1 VTAAVATDLIDPT
14 DQPPRPHLHAVTT
27 EPLLERSARVGRVP
41 RAGAAAVKAVLPVLL
56 RTLEGGSL
64 EIIDGDQRRVVE
76 ASRPDRYG
84 RPDLHATIR
93 VVDQR
98 AYTALLH
105 GSSGLGEAYR
115 KGWYTTEDLTSLLRL
130 LARAVRTAEPLRDR
144 LHRLARPVA
153 QPIRRRRSPDAE
165 RDRADIGAH
174 YDLGNDFFALFLDET
189 MTYSAGIFSDPD
201 VTMAEASFEKLD
213 RVCRASICYCI
224 RRGAR
229 GSARCCSKP

>member
-1 VTAAVATDLIDPT
+1 
-14 DQPPRPHLHAVTT
+14 
-27 EPLLERSARVGRVP
+27 
-41 RAGAAAVKAVLPVLL
+41 VKAVLPVLL

-174 YDLGNDFFALFLDET
+174 YDLGNDFFALFLGD
-189 MTYSAGIFSDPD
+189 ADGK
-201 VTMAEASFEKLD
+201 EALHW
-213 RVCRASICYCI
+213 
-224 RRGAR
+224 
-229 GSARCCSKP
+229 CCSGIAGRGTGKRQGKLSGANLQSAPASA